1 MESIEKKEQTE
12 LRRSAQRGIGERL
25 RLNYEHLVIQE
36 LPPHMMLLLE
46 RLKPHEPHVGQP
58 SASDDVVDGRRAE
71 PLFSV

>member
-46 RLKPHEPHVGQP
+46 RLKPHDSTHREP
-58 SASDDVVDGRRAE
+58 SASDDVVDGRGQE